1 MKKIQ
6 SHLAAPWLLALAS
19 MSWVACSGGDD
30 TSPTPEVS
38 PSPEITPTPTP
49 TPEPAPIVP
58 EGCDVAVYPSADD
71 QTEVQEALIT
81 SAENDVVCL
90 VDGPFKFLGELSID
104 KKGLT
109 LRGINQPELDFS
121 DQVAGGNGIH
131 VISDDFIIEGLTVR
145 NPAGDGIR
153 ATAVE
158 NVLFSNVKVLWDTSS
173 TDNGGYGLY
182 PVSSTGVIIEDSEV
196 SGASDAGVYVGQSTQ
211 IIVRDNEVY
220 GNVAGIEIEN
230 STDAEV
236 TRNHCYDNT
245 GGILVFNLPELP
257 VKDGKRSKVH
267 NNLIEENNRENF
279 APEGNIV
286 GLVPPGTGIMV
297 FASDNNEINDNTIR
311 GNVSVGVV
319 YAFYNPDLVSDYED
333 VSFDAYPEGNYTHNN
348 LFENNG
354 TSPKGIIRAIML
366 DKGLSAPIPPMLW
379 DGCVDPAKEVSPAL
393 VNCFSNNVDQDGA
406 AAGFVDVRLCTTT
419 GEVPSFDVTG
429 VTCEHDTLD
438 TLE

>member
-1 MKKIQ
+1 MKK
-6 SHLAAPWLLALAS
+6 SHTLYSSPWLLAVSSLS
-19 MSWVACSGGDD
+19 LVACSGSEEE
-30 TSPTPEVS
+30 SPTPEAS
-38 PSPEITPTPTP
+38 ATPEVTPAPTPTE
-49 TPEPAPIVP
+49 EPAPVVP
-58 EGCDVAVYPSADD
+58 EGCDVAVYPSDDD

-90 VDGPFKFLGELSID
+90 VDGPFEFLGELSID

-121 DQVAGGNGIH
+121 NQVAGGNGIH
-131 VISDDFIIEGLTVR
+131 AISDNFTIEGVTVR

-158 NVLFSNVKVLWDTSS
+158 NVLFSNVKVLWDTSD
-173 TDNGGYGLY
+173 TENGGYGLY
-182 PVSSTGVIIEDSEV
+182 PVSSTGVIIEESEV

-257 VKDGKRSKVH
+257 VKDGKRAKVH
-267 NNLIEENNRENF
+267 NNLIEDNNRENF

-297 FASDNNEINDNTIR
+297 FASDNNEFSNNTIR
-311 GNVSVGVV
+311 GNVSVGIVV
-319 YAFYNPDLVSDYED
+319 AFYNPDLVSDYED
-333 VSFDAYPEGNYTHNN
+333 VTFDAYPEGNYTYDNT
-348 LFENNG
+348 FENNG
-354 TSPKGIIRAIML
+354 TNPKGIIRAIMV
-366 DKGLSAPIPPMLW
+366 DKGISAPIPPMLW
-379 DGCVDPAKEVSPAL
+379 DGCVDLSKEPNPAL
-393 VNCFSNNVDQDGA
+393 LNCFSNNVTEDGA

-419 GEVPSFDVTG
+419 GEEPSFDVTG
-429 VTCEHDTLD
+429 VTCEHDMLD